1 MAKILIVDDEQGM
14 RRILNVNLRRD
25 SHVVVEASG
34 AMEALALIKREDFDV
49 ILTDQKMPDGSG
61 LDVVQAAHDDDP
73 TTSVIFLTAVGT
85 LELAV
90 ESMRRGAFDFL
101 SKPFDPDSCPRQRK
115 SGFGTHCPAS

>member
-1 MAKILIVDDEQGM
+1 MAKILVVDDEPGM

-34 AMEALALIKREDFDV
+34 ATEALTFLKDQDFDV
-49 ILTDQKMPDGSG
+49 VLTDQKMPDGSG
-61 LDVVQAAHDDDP
+61 LDVVQAVHEDDP

-85 LELAV
+85 VELAV

-101 SKPFDPDSCPRQRK
+101 SKPFDPDIVRACPSR
-115 SGFGTHCPAS
+115 F